1 MMALSVFSKNF
12 DMEAYVQKRMLEI
25 SDWEERRLYK
35 EVAEHMMLEL
45 DRKSEDTMRRLEE
58 RVFDELEQAQSDF
71 FLTLGLTDQKHYDAT
86 DPFLHPVFPEDIISQ
101 KVPVQ
106 EMLNALGAGRDYPL
120 YTIYLEADYPTVQLF
135 AAPERRYH
143 GTVKTPKGEYPATF
157 RVDQSAG
164 YQDKLMDLYQSFICN
179 DVSWNTV
186 CVAYFHK
193 LFVVSVCSLDSITP
207 VQEILEVVVE
217 FEEFSDAVKYDMV
230 PLWNLE
236 LIEEKSSTYPVPCE
250 DKINYEHRIY
260 AHRLQDECSYLV
272 IENSTEVTHVSR
284 VHGDLII
291 TAPVAIPHV
300 WQLYKFSKSVKEGK
314 YRYPLLSNRKK
325 KSFSDDLTQMFHK
338 QMRTKAGIA
347 AIVNGFPFENYLT
360 YKGMEICE
368 QSGRELTYDMDDFL
382 TSEISIANRRKK
394 LCLLFQAKDA
404 ENYLNYDIM
413 SFLVTQVQASIPDY
427 YCIGKLV

>member
-1 MMALSVFSKNF
+1 MAESVFSKNF

-25 SDWEERRLYK
+25 SDLEERRLYK

-45 DRKSEDTMRRLEE
+45 DRRSQDMMRRLEE

-86 DPFLHPVFPEDIISQ
+86 DSFLHPVFPEDVSPQ
-101 KVPVQ
+101 EVPVQ
-106 EMLNALGAGRDYPL
+106 EMLKALAAGMDYPL
-120 YTIYLEADYPTVQLF
+120 YTIYLKASYPTVQLF
-135 AAPERRYH
+135 AVPGRRYY
-143 GTVKTPKGEYPATF
+143 GTVKTPKGEYPAAF
-157 RVDQSAG
+157 RVDKSTD
-164 YQDKLMDLYQSFICN
+164 YQKKLMDLYQSFICN

-186 CVAYFHK
+186 CTAYFHK
-193 LFVVSVCSLDSITP
+193 LFEVSICSLESITP
-207 VQEILEVVVE
+207 IEEISEVVVD
-217 FEEFSDAVKYDMV
+217 FEEFSEAVNYHMV

-260 AHRLQDECSYLV
+260 DHRLQEECSYLV
-272 IENSTEVTHVSR
+272 IGNSTEVTHVSR
-284 VHGDLII
+284 VQGDLII
-291 TAPVAIPHV
+291 TAPETIPHE
-300 WQLYKFSKSVKEGK
+300 WQLYKFGKSLKEGK
-314 YRYPLLSNRKK
+314 YTYPLLSNRKK
-325 KSFSDDLTQMFHK
+325 KSFGDDLARMFHK

-347 AIVNGFPFENYLT
+347 AIVNGFPFENYLI
-360 YKGMEICE
+360 YKGIEICE

-382 TSEISIANRRKK
+382 TSEISIANRQKK